1 MDDENEV
8 LGADPEAGTGTE
20 VTEPEEESGVE
31 STEPAE
37 ETTEIVIDTSEFAS
51 EIAVLEA
58 KLDVLTGQAT
68 VLTDKVTGC
77 YCMLL
82 ILAVLG
88 LRNVFRSIIRK
99 VRGGTEDV

>member
-1 MDDENEV
+1 MDDHEL
-8 LGADPEAGTGTE
+8 LGADAGAESGAEAGTGETASDNQTVVQDINITVDSAALAAE
-20 VTEPEEESGVE
+20 V
-31 STEPAE
+31 
-37 ETTEIVIDTSEFAS
+37 
-51 EIAVLEA
+51 AVLEEKFDA
-58 KLDVLTGQAT
+58 MSEQVALSTDKV
-68 VLTDKVTGC
+68 TDKVTGC

>member
-1 MDDENEV
+1 MDENEV
-8 LGADPEAGTGTE
+8 LGVDAEPETGTGDME
-20 VTEPEEESGVE
+20 AVGE
-31 STEPAE
+31 AE
-37 ETTEIVIDTSEFAS
+37 QIVIDTSEFAA
-51 EIAVLEA
+51 EIAVLEE
-58 KLDVLTGQAT
+58 KFYILTGQVT

-99 VRGGTEDV
+99 VRGGMEDV

>member
-1 MDDENEV
+1 MDENEV
-8 LGADPEAGTGTE
+8 LGVDAELGSEE
-20 VTEPEEESGVE
+20 VLPG
-31 STEPAE
+31 E
-37 ETTEIVIDTSEFAS
+37 ETTGYENEGSGSVLQTTA
-51 EIAVLEA
+51 LEA
-58 KLDVLTGQAT
+58 KMDILTNQVT

-99 VRGGTEDV
+99 VRGGMEDV